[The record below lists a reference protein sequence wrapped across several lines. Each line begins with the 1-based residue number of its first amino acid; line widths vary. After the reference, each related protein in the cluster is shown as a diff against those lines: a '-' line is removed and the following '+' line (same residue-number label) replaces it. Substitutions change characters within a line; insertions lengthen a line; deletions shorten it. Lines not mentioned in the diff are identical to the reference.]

1 MLIAYLV
8 ELLEDLLENMLIMF
22 VLIAAVILIITAL
35 IVRFALE
42 RNAKAESI
50 PIPEQLPVPQQIQ
63 ASRNI
68 GGTVT
73 QIREIRS
80 AVYGQTK
87 NRYFELAVTYDA
99 GNGMQTAL
107 IGVRTDGES
116 LIWNEGDKV
125 RLQVFAQPMLSV
137 TPEDFIESANAC
149 GSLPK
154 RNLHFREIG
163 GIPTDETASVIF
175 AADAKALETQL
186 RNAMPQPAPVPVG
199 KIAGDIAKEG
209 GHMLLK
215 DIIRNALK

>member
-22 VLIAAVILIITAL
+22 VLIAAVILIITAI

-42 RNAKAESI
+42 RRAKEESV
-50 PIPEQLPVPQQIQ
+50 PIPEQPPVPQQIQ
-63 ASRNI
+63 SSRNI

-125 RLQVFAQPMLSV
+125 RLQVFAQPMLS
-137 TPEDFIESANAC
+137 TSGFSICP
-149 GSLPK
+149 
-154 RNLHFREIG
+154 RN
-163 GIPTDETASVIF
+163 
-175 AADAKALETQL
+175 
-186 RNAMPQPAPVPVG
+186 
-199 KIAGDIAKEG
+199 
-209 GHMLLK
+209 
-215 DIIRNALK
+215 IRA

>member
-8 ELLEDLLENMLIMF
+8 QLLEELLQNMLIMF
-22 VLIAAVILIITAL
+22 VLITAVVLIITAI
-35 IVRFALE
+35 IVRFLLE
-42 RNAKAESI
+42 RQAKAESA
-50 PIPEQLPVPQQIQ
+50 PIPEQPPVPQQIQ
-63 ASRNI
+63 TSRNI

-73 QIREIRS
+73 QIREIRA

-87 NRYFELAVTYDA
+87 NRYFELAITYDA

-107 IGVRTDGES
+107 IGVRTDGEN

-125 RLQVFAQPMLSV
+125 RLQVFAHPLLSAA
-137 TPEDFIESANAC
+137 PEDFIEAANAC
-149 GSLPK
+149 GTLPK

-163 GIPTDETASVIF
+163 DIATDETATVIF
-175 AADAKALETQL
+175 AADAKALEALL
-186 RNAMPQPAPVPVG
+186 RNAMPQPAPVPAG

>member
-22 VLIAAVILIITAL
+22 VLITAVILIITAI

-42 RNAKAESI
+42 RRAKEESV
-50 PIPEQLPVPQQIQ
+50 PIPEQPPVPQQIQ
-63 ASRNI
+63 SSRNI

-73 QIREIRS
+73 QIRAIRS

-137 TPEDFIESANAC
+137 TPEDFFESANAC

-163 GIPTDETASVIF
+163 GIQTDETATVIF
-175 AADAKALETQL
+175 AADAKALEAQL
-186 RNAMPQPAPVPVG
+186 RNAMPQPAPVPAG
-199 KIAGDIAKEG
+199 KIAADIAKEG

>member
-22 VLIAAVILIITAL
+22 VLIAAVILIITAI

-42 RNAKAESI
+42 RRAKAESI
-50 PIPEQLPVPQQIQ
+50 PIPEQPPVPQQIQ
-63 ASRNI
+63 SSRNI

-107 IGVRTDGES
+107 IGVRTDERGRQGA
-116 LIWNEGDKV
+116 LTG
-125 RLQVFAQPMLSV
+125 
-137 TPEDFIESANAC
+137 
-149 GSLPK
+149 
-154 RNLHFREIG
+154 FR
-163 GIPTDETASVIF
+163 
-175 AADAKALETQL
+175 AADAVRHSGGLHRIGERL
-186 RNAMPQPAPVPVG
+186 RQPAEAESAFPRDRRYPDG
-199 KIAGDIAKEG
+199 
-209 GHMLLK
+209 
-215 DIIRNALK
+215 RNRDRHFCRRCKGA

>member
-22 VLIAAVILIITAL
+22 VLIAAVILIITAI

-42 RNAKAESI
+42 RNAKAESV
-50 PIPEQLPVPQQIQ
+50 PIPEQPPVPQQIQ
-63 ASRNI
+63 SSRNI

-80 AVYGQTK
+80 AVYG
-87 NRYFELAVTYDA
+87 A

-125 RLQVFAQPMLSV
+125 RLQVFAQPMMSV
-137 TPEDFIESANAC
+137 TPEDLIESANAC

-163 GIPTDETASVIF
+163 GIPTDETATVIF
-175 AADAKALETQL
+175 AADAKALEAQL
-186 RNAMPQPAPVPVG
+186 RNAMPQPAPVLAG